1 MEFVTKKTTELTTDE
16 LCQLSTLFYEVFE
29 RQLLAEDFKDF
40 YVHNFMGY
48 SYHTLILNE
57 GKIVGANSLVPIKYV
72 FDDIVYKFVNSGG
85 TMISKT
91 CRGIENFY
99 DMIKESYRNAEAEG
113 FIACTGFPNDNSYP
127 LFKGTKLM
135 RDIGK
140 MNTYILPY
148 RIGCVKKKLAILNPL
163 SKFLCSLYVTFNGWI
178 ASNNLVSF
186 KIHKDHHT
194 FDMFRYQ
201 MNGGDYNKIKVG
213 NGYAYYRIA
222 MHEGVRTAFIVDV
235 TEKSA
240 RNFQKTVKGIL
251 KTESQHMDLIL
262 YVGNLPFKNNGLIKL
277 PRKYEPKN
285 FNFTGQILCKDAIDK
300 KIFFDYNNWD
310 VNLSNY
316 DLI

>member
-1 MEFVTKKTTELTTDE
+1 
-16 LCQLSTLFYEVFE
+16 
-29 RQLLAEDFKDF
+29 
-40 YVHNFMGY
+40 
-48 SYHTLILNE
+48 
-57 GKIVGANSLVPIKYV
+57 
-72 FDDIVYKFVNSGG
+72 
-85 TMISKT
+85 
-91 CRGIENFY
+91 
-99 DMIKESYRNAEAEG
+99 
-113 FIACTGFPNDNSYP
+113 
-127 LFKGTKLM
+127 
-135 RDIGK
+135 
-140 MNTYILPY
+140 
-148 RIGCVKKKLAILNPL
+148 
-163 SKFLCSLYVTFNGWI
+163 
-178 ASNNLVSF
+178 
-186 KIHKDHHT
+186 
-194 FDMFRYQ
+194 